1 MTEEQPT
8 PQITDEVIESLKRQL
23 AKAIVDF
30 DHALEG
36 GLVVGRLDEIGMR
49 VQMIAFA
56 LEQAEKL
63 EKATASKAAKQAGG
77 VVMSGVAKR
86 RRS

>member
-1 MTEEQPT
+1 VVVLGALMQEDDMTEQEQSVV
-8 PQITDEVIESLKRQL
+8 ITEELIESLKRRL

-30 DHALEG
+30 DQALEG
-36 GLVVGRLDEIGMR
+36 GLVIGRIDELGMR

-63 EKATASKAAKQAGG
+63 KQATR
-77 VVMSGVAKR
+77 SR
-86 RRS
+86 RTFQR